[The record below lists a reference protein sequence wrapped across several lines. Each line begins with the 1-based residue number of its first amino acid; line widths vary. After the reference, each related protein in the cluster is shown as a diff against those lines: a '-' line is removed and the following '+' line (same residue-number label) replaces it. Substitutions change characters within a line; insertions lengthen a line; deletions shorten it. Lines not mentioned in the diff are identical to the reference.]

1 MVSAEIEWEG
11 RDPQDAADALRRLQ
25 AILPRKLEDAALDIG
40 LRIGGDA
47 AEEAPSDTGDL
58 RADLV
63 EPIVENVSQTIIKV
77 RVGSNLP
84 QAAPHEF
91 GTKPFFPPPSEL
103 RGWARRVLGDEDAAF
118 LVARSISETGIEEKR
133 YLRDAVE
140 QNLEWIA
147 NRIDEAVREA
157 FQEVG
162 FDV

>member
-1 MVSAEIEWEG
+1 MVDAEIEWEG

-25 AILPRKLEDAALDIG
+25 VILPRKLEGAARDIG

-47 AEEAPSDTGDL
+47 AQEAPSDTGAL
-58 RADLV
+58 RSDLV
-63 EPIVENVSQTIIKV
+63 EPIVENVSQTIIQV
-77 RVGSNLP
+77 RVGSNKP

-91 GTKPFFPPPSEL
+91 GTEPFFPPPSAL

-133 YLRDAVE
+133 FLRDAVE
-140 QNLEWIA
+140 ENLEWIA

-157 FQEVG
+157 FREVG